1 MMRCLWLVLILAAG
15 QAAADW
21 VDIPVTPGA
30 ATVAY
35 DSGKLVIEADQITY
49 WRRVQFRMP
58 LPAGEALAWSA
69 LYRESIDCARS
80 TLRTLGYLLY
90 AQDGS
95 VIENVYVPEADTVS
109 IVEDTTA
116 AAFEEKL
123 CAIVAAK
130 KEAEAAQAV
139 DPHEAEL
146 RRLEEELRALE
157 DSIRRLREEPLPEP
171 EAASS
176 ADAGADE
183 PAAEQADAGENGT
196 ATAVDPET
204 MQPTD
209 AAEIESGSDADIAG
223 DALSDGA
230 VTVDD
235 PLATP
240 SDAAQPTAGDAA
252 SGDLIETEANDDAD
266 ASAAEPEADAP
277 IVEKAAPVGA
287 DVMDPSDQPSQEQ
300 EPAPD
305 QPEAP

>member
-1 MMRCLWLVLILAAG
+1 MMRCLCLVLILAAG
-15 QAAADW
+15 KAAAEW
-21 VDIPVTPGA
+21 VDVPVTPGA
-30 ATVAY
+30 APVAY
-35 DSGKLVIEADQITY
+35 DSGKLVIEGDQITY

-95 VIENVYVPEADTVS
+95 VIENVYVPEAIAVP
-109 IVEDTTA
+109 IVEDTA
-116 AAFEEKL
+116 ADAFEENL

-157 DSIRRLREEPLPEP
+157 DSIRRLREEPLPGQEQ
-171 EAASS
+171 EEASS
-176 ADAGADE
+176 ADARDDE
-183 PAAEQADAGENGT
+183 PAAGPADAGENGA
-196 ATAVDPET
+196 ATGVDAET
-204 MQPTD
+204 TQPTD
-209 AAEIESGSDADIAG
+209 APEMESGRDADIAE

-230 VTVDD
+230 ATADD

-240 SDAAQPTAGDAA
+240 SEPTAGDAA
-252 SGDLIETEANDDAD
+252 SGDVVGTEANDDTGAF
-266 ASAAEPEADAP
+266 AAEPEGHTP
-277 IVEKAAPVGA
+277 NVEKAAPDSDGA
-287 DVMDPSDQPSQEQ
+287 IDPPDLPSEEQ
-300 EPAPD
+300 EPVLD
-305 QPEAP
+305 QPETP